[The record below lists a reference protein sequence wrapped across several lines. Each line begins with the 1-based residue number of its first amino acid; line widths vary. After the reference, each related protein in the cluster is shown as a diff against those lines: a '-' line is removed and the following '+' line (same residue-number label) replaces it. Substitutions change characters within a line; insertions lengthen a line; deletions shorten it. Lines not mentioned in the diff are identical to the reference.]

1 MTVTLRSVPRAP
13 GRIPLLGHV
22 LPLARRPFAFL
33 EALGDTGGFVRVD
46 LGTSPVY
53 FVTTPDLVNEV
64 LVTKSREF
72 DKGRLFDRARA
83 FIGNG
88 LTTANGEVHRK
99 HRRLM
104 QPVFH
109 HERIAGYADT
119 MSRFAVDMIGPWQ
132 PGSVLALDQELYQYT
147 LNTATES
154 LFATELDPGA
164 AEEVRRHVP
173 VLVKEALTQTALPEA
188 FTRLPFPA
196 NRRFDTAVAR
206 VRAAVRQLIAVAR
219 TRDPDEQV
227 DLLSTFVTLRDAET
241 GEGLTDEELGDE
253 IVTFIIGG
261 TETSAS
267 TLAWTFHELA
277 RHPEVEKRVVEEIDS
292 VVGDGPVGIPEI
304 GKLEYL
310 NRVVDEVS
318 RLHSFLLLMRRARR
332 DVVIGDVELP
342 VGTEVAFSPYA
353 MHRDARVYED
363 PARFDPDRW
372 LPANKA
378 GRSRAEFIPFG
389 AGPRKCIGEG
399 YARMQMSIVL
409 ATVLSKWRLR
419 PAESAS
425 QVRDVVAV
433 VPRPNHLPMVAEPRV
448 R

>member
-22 LPLARRPFAFL
+22 LPLARRPFGFL
-33 EALGDTGGFVRVD
+33 EGLGDTGGFVRVD

-53 FVTTPDLVNEV
+53 FVTTPELINEV
-64 LVTKSREF
+64 LVAKSRDF

-88 LTTANGEVHRK
+88 LTTSSGEVHRRN
-99 HRRLM
+99 RRLM

-109 HERIAGYADT
+109 HERIAGYADI
-119 MSRFAVDMIGPWQ
+119 MGKFAVEMIEPWQ
-132 PGSVLALDQELYQYT
+132 PGSVLALDQEIYQYT
-147 LNTATES
+147 LNTATET

-164 AEEVRRHVP
+164 AEEVRRYVP
-173 VLVKEALTQTALPEA
+173 VLIKEALTQTALPEA
-188 FTRLPFPA
+188 FTRMPFPA
-196 NRRFDTAVAR
+196 NRRFDKAVVK
-206 VRAAVRQLIAVAR
+206 VRAAVQQLIALAR
-219 TRDPDEQV
+219 TRDPEEQV
-227 DLLSTFVTLRDAET
+227 DLLSTFVLLRDAET
-241 GEGLTDEELGDE
+241 GDGLTDEELGDE

-261 TETSAS
+261 TETTAS

-277 RHPEVEKRVVEEIDS
+277 RHPEVEARVVEEIDA
-292 VVGDGPVGIPEI
+292 VVGDGPIGIPEI

-318 RLHSFLLLMRRARR
+318 RLHSFLLLMRRARQ

-342 VGTEVAFSPYA
+342 VGTEIAFSPYA
-353 MHRDARVYED
+353 MHRDARVYDD

-372 LPANKA
+372 LPDNKA
-378 GRSRAEFIPFG
+378 GRSRADYIPFG

-409 ATVLSKWRLR
+409 ATVLSRWQLR
-419 PAESAS
+419 PVESPTP
-425 QVRDVVAV
+425 VRDVVAV